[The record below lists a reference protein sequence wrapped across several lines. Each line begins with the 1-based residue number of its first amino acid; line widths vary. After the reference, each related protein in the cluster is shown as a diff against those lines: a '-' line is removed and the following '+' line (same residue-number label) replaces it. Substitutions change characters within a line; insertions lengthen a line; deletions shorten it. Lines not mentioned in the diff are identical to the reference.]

1 MAIFRQ
7 ILPSSADMGPR
18 QPLCHLEADK
28 VLCGGMARGALH
40 EIFAEDAGPPAIGFT
55 AVLALTLAG
64 GKPIF
69 WIASDFA
76 VLEYGSLCAT
86 GFAEVGGDPAQLILL
101 RLSHLRDA
109 LKAAGGHVKLW
120 LFQGVKHDCWTRA
133 FNEPE
138 LPKWLLDHR
147 GGPTPEPAPVAWAE
161 RIVVPLHPAVIKLP
175 DALLDSYVGEYFDA
189 KGQSQITI
197 YRQGDALF
205 QKNAQ
210 GEVSELAPES
220 NSTFFFPN
228 GGQARVIF
236 ERDAQGKTNG
246 FIYRDDRHEEHWEL
260 VKPVAKTHI
269 PLD

>member
-40 EIFAEDAGPPAIGFT
+40 EIFAEGAGPPAIGFT

-109 LKAAGGHVKLW
+109 LKAAGDILSCPHVGALVIETI
-120 LFQGVKHDCWTRA
+120 GVAKS
-133 FNEPE
+133 
-138 LPKWLLDHR
+138 LDLTASR
-147 GGPTPEPAPVAWAE
+147 RLTLAANA
-161 RIVVPLHPAVIKLP
+161 RNVP
-175 DALLDSYVGEYFDA
+175 ALLLRLGVEPQPSAAETRWLVGPASSAPQQDWGAPRFAARLLRNRHGELGQWEMEWDHDRKNFRALDA
-189 KGQSQITI
+189 ADRGVVAAAFAD
-197 YRQGDALF
+197 GPAA
-205 QKNAQ
+205 AQ
-210 GEVSELAPES
+210 RRTA
-220 NSTFFFPN
+220 
-228 GGQARVIF
+228 
-236 ERDAQGKTNG
+236 
-246 FIYRDDRHEEHWEL
+246 
-260 VKPVAKTHI
+260 
-269 PLD
+269 